1 MKLITIFILLTVIFN
16 QVFAW
21 DSSCN
26 WDAQS
31 LSDASQNLESAIS
44 ELESAVSEYES
55 ACNSSYGYQKDDEYA
70 CGNFGYIKSNVDS
83 QRSNVDSQRS
93 NVDSANTS
101 VSYSC
106 GTCNSAYS
114 LIQRL
119 MKENEELKEEIKK
132 LKSNNQ
138 PESS

>member
-1 MKLITIFILLTVIFN
+1 MKLITVFIFLTVIFN

-21 DSSCN
+21 NNSCD

-31 LSDASQNLESAIS
+31 LSDASRRLKSAI
-44 ELESAVSEYES
+44 SEYES

-70 CGNFGYIKSNVDS
+70 CGTFGYIKSEVDS
-83 QRSNVDSQRS
+83 QKSNLDRE
-93 NVDSANTS
+93 NIS

-106 GTCNSAYS
+106 GTCDSANS

-132 LKSNNQ
+132 LKLKS
-138 PESS
+138 

>member
-1 MKLITIFILLTVIFN
+1 MKLITVFIFLTVIFN

-83 QRSNVDSQRS
+83 QRSNVDS
-93 NVDSANTS
+93 ANTS

-132 LKSNNQ
+132 LKSK
-138 PESS
+138 S